1 MKRIWGAE
9 EKPGSAR
16 KCDSDDRSELEIQ
29 KWVFRN
35 WTRARNIQAHLL
47 ESPFRFSRFGK
58 YAIYALSRFDV
69 CDKMGDD
76 HINGGKIMRP
86 RTDESGLMRRVQYLA
101 AAFLLA
107 ACSGQPEQEASG
119 NALPADPVVA
129 EDEEVILDV
138 WLERLEVGSRELYS
152 ARDAVLASV
161 DLAEGDIV
169 ADIGAGTGLY
179 SLMFADAVG
188 ASGHVY
194 AVDIEPLFLD
204 LINRRAED
212 LGLYNITAVLG
223 RQNDVSLPVESVDVV
238 FVADTYHYFE
248 NREEIMRT
256 VMNALKPGGSLVIVD
271 YDITPDAVRP
281 PDKSHI
287 RFGKAGVI
295 AELEYIGFDIGTDVA
310 VEGLSENYFVRFRKQ

>member
-1 MKRIWGAE
+1 
-9 EKPGSAR
+9 
-16 KCDSDDRSELEIQ
+16 
-29 KWVFRN
+29 
-35 WTRARNIQAHLL
+35 
-47 ESPFRFSRFGK
+47 
-58 YAIYALSRFDV
+58 
-69 CDKMGDD
+69 MGDD
-76 HINGGKIMRP
+76 DRNGGETMPP
-86 RTDESGLMRRVQYLA
+86 RTDESELMRRVQYLA

-107 ACSGQPEQEASG
+107 ACSGPAEPEVSG
-119 NALPADPVVA
+119 NTLPADPVGT
-129 EDEEVILDV
+129 EDEEVNLDV

-152 ARDAVLASV
+152 AREAVLASV
-161 DLAEGDIV
+161 DLTEGNVV

-188 ASGHVY
+188 SSGHVY

-223 RQNDVSLPVESVDVV
+223 RQNDVSLPAQSVDVV

-256 VMNALKPGGSLVIVD
+256 VMNALKPGGSLIIVD
-271 YDITPDAVRP
+271 YDIMPDAVRP
-281 PDKSHI
+281 PSKSHI

-295 AELEYIGFDIGTDVA
+295 AELEYIGFEIGTDVT
-310 VEGLSENYFVRFRKQ
+310 VEGLSENYFIRFQKQ